1 MPVTWNIEG
10 ATLGLV
16 LEGVPEFSDITAA
29 FRSAFADARFRLGV
43 ALLIDER
50 RCSANPSAEEKRAR
64 VAWIAS
70 LRPNLAASVA
80 LVTTADPLRYGIARM
95 ASVFFEME
103 GMVAEVFTE
112 PDDAKRWLARR
123 MTSA

>member
-10 ATLGLV
+10 TTLSLV
-16 LEGVPEFSDITAA
+16 LEGASEFTEITAA
-29 FRSAFADARFRLGV
+29 FRSAFSDARFRPGV

-50 RCSANPSAEEKRAR
+50 RCTANPSAAEKRTR

-70 LRPNLAASVA
+70 LRPSLADSVA
-80 LVTTADPLRYGIARM
+80 LVTAADPLRYGIARM
-95 ASVFFEME
+95 ASVFFETE

-112 PDDAKRWLARR
+112 PDDAKHWLAGRV
-123 MTSA
+123 TSA